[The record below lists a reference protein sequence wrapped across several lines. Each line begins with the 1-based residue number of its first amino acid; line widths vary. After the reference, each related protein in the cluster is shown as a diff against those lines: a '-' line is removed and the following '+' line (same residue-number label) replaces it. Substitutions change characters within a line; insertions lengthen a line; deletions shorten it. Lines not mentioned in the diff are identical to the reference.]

1 MEVWKI
7 VFHSILEIF
16 HSIPFWHLPYSIP
29 KFPFHSIFHS
39 ISCPALENQ
48 NEALTRLAEALSNL
62 NTSTSQNS
70 RQADAAAVSAVS
82 VKLSEFWPEDPE
94 VWFIRVEA
102 QLRSRS
108 VTQDQTKFDYVVA
121 SLDNSTA
128 AEVKAVLLHPPAANK
143 YDAIKEALLGA
154 FGKTPAQK
162 DAELLNISGLGDR
175 TPSAL
180 LRKLESLN
188 NNADT
193 LRRAFFF
200 FFLAQLP
207 IQVRSILSIQDF
219 ATIQDLA
226 KVADRIVEA
235 RNISHTVVSA
245 ASATRQPLRFHQT
258 PVAKPK
264 PSREN
269 FICSYHQRFGPD
281 ARNCSS
287 GCLFAKLLPS
297 RQASK
302 QQHQE
307 NANTGR
313 Q

>member
-1 MEVWKI
+1 M
-7 VFHSILEIF
+7 S
-16 HSIPFWHLPYSIP
+16 
-29 KFPFHSIFHS
+29 
-39 ISCPALENQ
+39 LENQ
-48 NEALTRLAEALSNL
+48 NEALTRLAEAISNL

-70 RQADAAAVSAVS
+70 HQADAAAVSAVS
-82 VKLSEFWPEDPE
+82 VKLPEFWPEDPE

-128 AEVKAVLLHPPAANK
+128 AEVKAVLLHPPTTNK

-154 FGKTPAQK
+154 FGKTQAQK

-180 LRKLESLN
+180 LRKIESLN

-193 LRRAFFF
+193 LRRAFF
-200 FFLAQLP
+200 LAQLP
-207 IQVRSILSIQDF
+207 TQVRSILAIQDF

-226 KVADRIVEA
+226 KAADRIVEA
-235 RNISHTVVSA
+235 QNLSHTVVSA

-264 PSREN
+264 PFREN
-269 FICSYHQRFGPD
+269 FICSYHQRFGPE
-281 ARNCSS
+281 ARNCRP

-307 NANTGR
+307 NANAGR

>member
-1 MEVWKI
+1 M
-7 VFHSILEIF
+7 
-16 HSIPFWHLPYSIP
+16 
-29 KFPFHSIFHS
+29 
-39 ISCPALENQ
+39 
-48 NEALTRLAEALSNL
+48 
-62 NTSTSQNS
+62 
-70 RQADAAAVSAVS
+70 
-82 VKLSEFWPEDPE
+82 
-94 VWFIRVEA
+94 EA

-121 SLDNSTA
+121 YLDNSTA

-154 FGKTPAQK
+154 FGKTQAQK
-162 DAELLNISGLGDR
+162 NAELFNISGLGDR
-175 TPSAL
+175 TPSTL

-200 FFLAQLP
+200 LAQLP
-207 IQVRSILSIQDF
+207 IQVKSIVSIQDF

-245 ASATRQPLRFHQT
+245 ASATRQPLQFHQT

-269 FICSYHQRFGPD
+269 FICSYHQHFGPH

-297 RQASK
+297 RQSSK

>member
-1 MEVWKI
+1 M
-7 VFHSILEIF
+7 F
-16 HSIPFWHLPYSIP
+16 
-29 KFPFHSIFHS
+29 
-39 ISCPALENQ
+39 LENQ
-48 NEALTRLAEALSNL
+48 NEALTRLAEAISNL

-82 VKLSEFWPEDPE
+82 VKLLEFLPEDPE

-154 FGKTPAQK
+154 FGKTQAQK
-162 DAELLNISGLGDR
+162 DAELLNILGLGDR

-193 LRRAFFF
+193 LRRAFFWPSC
-200 FFLAQLP
+200 LTKSDLSSRNKILQPSSIWPKQL
-207 IQVRSILSIQDF
+207 
-219 ATIQDLA
+219 
-226 KVADRIVEA
+226 IV
-235 RNISHTVVSA
+235 
-245 ASATRQPLRFHQT
+245 
-258 PVAKPK
+258 
-264 PSREN
+264 
-269 FICSYHQRFGPD
+269 
-281 ARNCSS
+281 
-287 GCLFAKLLPS
+287 
-297 RQASK
+297 
-302 QQHQE
+302 
-307 NANTGR
+307 
-313 Q
+313 